1 MPELPEVET
10 VRRGLAPS
18 MEGATIYKVDQ
29 NRTDLRFPFDPDFVQ
44 TLEGAVISEIG
55 RRAKYLL
62 FYLDNDR
69 VLISHLGMSGSFRIM
84 DDGPMDG
91 SGGQQPGDFHHEKTK
106 NGKHDHVVIY
116 IEKDNIKTRVAY
128 NDPRRFGFMVL
139 TSKNELHDHKFLK
152 DMGPE
157 PTGNGVGAD
166 YLATK
171 FQNRKTPLKSALL
184 DQKIIAGL
192 GNIYVCE
199 ALWRSKLSPLTQIG
213 SLVKKNGQPT
223 AGLGVLA
230 ENIRDVIADAIKA
243 GGSSL
248 QDHIQTDGSL
258 GYFQHS
264 FAVYGQENKP
274 CKHEACG
281 GSVIRITQSGRSS
294 FYCPE
299 CQK

>member
-18 MEGATIYKVDQ
+18 MEGALIYKVDQ
-29 NRTDLRFPFDPDFVQ
+29 NRADLRFPFDSDFVE
-44 TLEGAVISEIG
+44 TLEGATIKEIG

-84 DDGPMDG
+84 DDDDEQP
-91 SGGQQPGDFHHEKTK
+91 SGNFHHEKSK

-116 IEKDNIKTRVAY
+116 LENNGTKSRVAY

-139 TSKNELHDHKFLK
+139 TNRNELHDHKFLK

-157 PTGNGVGAD
+157 PTGNGVGAE
-166 YLATK
+166 YLASR
-171 FQNRKTPLKSALL
+171 FQDRKTPIKSALL

-199 ALWRSKLSPLTQIG
+199 ALWRTKLSPLTQIG
-213 SLVKKNGQPT
+213 SLVKKDGQPNVKL
-223 AGLGVLA
+223 GLLA
-230 ENIRDVIADAIKA
+230 ENIRDVIAEAIKA

-264 FAVYGQENKP
+264 FAVYGQENNP
-274 CKHEACG
+274 CKHEGCSG
-281 GSVIRITQSGRSS
+281 NVIRISQSGRSS
-294 FYCPE
+294 FYCPK

>member
-18 MEGATIYKVDQ
+18 MEGALIYKVEQ
-29 NRTDLRFPFDPDFVQ
+29 NRADLRFPFDLDLVE
-44 TLEGAVISEIG
+44 TLEGATIKEIG

-62 FYLDNDR
+62 FYLDNDS
-69 VLISHLGMSGSFRIM
+69 VLISHLGMSGSFRIIH
-84 DDGPMDG
+84 DDEER
-91 SGGQQPGDFHHEKTK
+91 QPGEFHHEKNK
-106 NGKHDHVVIY
+106 NEKHDHLVIY
-116 IEKDNIKTRVAY
+116 IEKNNVKLRIAY

-139 TSKNELHDHKFLK
+139 TNKNELHDHKFLK

-157 PTGNGVGAD
+157 PTGNGVGTE
-166 YLATK
+166 YLAEK
-171 FQNRKTPLKSALL
+171 FKNRKTPLKSALL

-199 ALWRSKLSPLTQIG
+199 ALWRSRLSPLTQIG
-213 SLVKKNGQPT
+213 SLVKKNGHAT
-223 AGLGVLA
+223 AKLGVLA

-248 QDHIQTDGSL
+248 QDHIQADGSL

-274 CKHEACG
+274 CKHHDCAGE
-281 GSVIRITQSGRSS
+281 VIRITQSGRSS

>member
-1 MPELPEVET
+1 
-10 VRRGLAPS
+10 
-18 MEGATIYKVDQ
+18 MEGALIYKVDQ
-29 NRTDLRFPFDPDFVQ
+29 NRADLRFPFDSDFVE
-44 TLEGAVISEIG
+44 TLEGSTIKEIG
-55 RRAKYLL
+55 RRSKYLL
-62 FYLDNDR
+62 FYLNNDR
-69 VLISHLGMSGSFRIM
+69 VLISHLGMSGSFRVIDG
-84 DDGPMDG
+84 DDD
-91 SGGQQPGDFHHEKTK
+91 QQPGDFHHEKSK
-106 NGKHDHVVIY
+106 NEKHDHVVIY
-116 IEKDNIKTRVAY
+116 VEKNGTKSRVAY

-139 TSKNELHDHKFLK
+139 ANRNELHDHKFLK

-157 PTGNGVGAD
+157 PTGNGVGAE
-166 YLATK
+166 YLAEK
-171 FQNRKTPLKSALL
+171 FYNRKTPLKSALL

-199 ALWRSKLSPLTQIG
+199 AMWRSRLSPLTQIG
-213 SLVKKNGQPT
+213 SLVKKNGQAST
-223 AGLGVLA
+223 KLRALA

-274 CKHEACG
+274 CKHEGCDG
-281 GSVIRITQSGRSS
+281 DVIRITQSGRSS
-294 FYCPE
+294 FYCPK

>member
-10 VRRGLAPS
+10 VRRGLTPS
-18 MEGATIYKVDQ
+18 MEGAQIYKVDQ
-29 NRTDLRFPFDPDFVQ
+29 NRADLRFPFDPHFKE
-44 TLEGAVISEIG
+44 TLEGAIIREIG

-62 FYLDNDR
+62 FHLDNDY

-84 DDGPMDG
+84 SEAEDLY
-91 SGGQQPGDFHHEKTK
+91 PGDFHHEKSK
-106 NGKHDHVVIY
+106 NKKHDHVIIY
-116 IEKDNIKTRVAY
+116 IEKNGIKSRIAY

-139 TSKNELHDHKFLK
+139 IKRNDLHDHKFLK

-157 PTGNGVGAD
+157 PTGNGVGAE

-199 ALWRSKLSPLTQIG
+199 ALWRSRLSPLTQIG
-213 SLVKKNGQPT
+213 SLVKKNGQPKSK
-223 AGLGVLA
+223 LGFLA
-230 ENIRDVIADAIKA
+230 ENIRDVITDAIKA

-274 CKHEACG
+274 CKHEDCG
-281 GSVIRITQSGRSS
+281 GDIIRITQSGRSS
-294 FYCPE
+294 FYCPK